1 MAFAEVI
8 VATMCPHC
16 GVWNDAHAGN
26 GLIYPGDYSVC
37 ANCKQPAVFDRDQ
50 NSQLYV
56 RMPTD
61 EERHAMDED
70 PTLKRTVAAL
80 KESYN
85 AREAIELLHSGGDS
99 ELPLAG

>member
-26 GLIYPGDYSVC
+26 GFIYPGDYSVC
-37 ANCKQPAVFDRDQ
+37 ASCKQPAVFDCDRDNQ
-50 NSQLYV
+50 IYV
-56 RMPTD
+56 RMPTEKER
-61 EERHAMDED
+61 EEMDAD
-70 PTLKRTVAAL
+70 PTLKRAIAAL
-80 KESYN
+80 IESHN
-85 AREAIELLHSGGDS
+85 AKEAIELLHSGGDS